1 MGFAFSLPVEINKL
15 KPGERNDFEVQT
27 AQQLTDTFDKIITM
41 MTLVL
46 GGIYTI
52 VKSQRQSRVPYLHRI
67 PVIGSL
73 FKNNEVTDQRK
84 ELLVFVTPRIVRLPE
99 MAAN

>member
-1 MGFAFSLPVEINKL
+1 M
-15 KPGERNDFEVQT
+15 
-27 AQQLTDTFDKIITM
+27 
-41 MTLVL
+41 
-46 GGIYTI
+46 
-52 VKSQRQSRVPYLHRI
+52 
-67 PVIGSL
+67 IGSL